1 MPATE
6 TIPTDL
12 CECTARALAALI
24 RNRRVSCREVMAAHL
39 ARVDLHNE
47 AVNAV
52 VTLASD
58 TALAEAE
65 AADRTLARGDAEGDP
80 REERLL

>member
-1 MPATE
+1 
-6 TIPTDL
+6 
-12 CECTARALAALI
+12 
-24 RNRRVSCREVMAAHL
+24 MAAHL

-65 AADRTLARGDAEGDP
+65 AADRTLVMALAPCTVCQWHTRISSSRPA
-80 REERLL
+80 